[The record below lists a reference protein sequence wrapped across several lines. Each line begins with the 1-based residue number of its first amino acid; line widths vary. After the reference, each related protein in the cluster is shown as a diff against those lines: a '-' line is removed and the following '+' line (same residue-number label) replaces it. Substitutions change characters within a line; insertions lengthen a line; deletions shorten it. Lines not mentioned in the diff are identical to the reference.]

1 MSRFAAALSTCI
13 IAMVLAIG
21 TALVP
26 LPAAAARVS
35 NADEIALK
43 QAIVA
48 CKAEAKGKKM
58 GWLTGRKYVTNCV
71 AEALKGSPQHKRQSI
86 AQGPSGYERGEMGR
100 DLAKACRP
108 LGPIQ

>member
-1 MSRFAAALSTCI
+1 MSRFAAARSTCM

-21 TALVP
+21 TASVP

-35 NADEIALK
+35 KADEIALK

-58 GWLTGRKYVTNCV
+58 GWLAGRKYVNKCV
-71 AEALKGSPQHKRQSI
+71 AEALKGRPNMNVNQMLKDHPDMKEEKWDSI
-86 AQGPSGYERGEMGR
+86 
-100 DLAKACRP
+100 
-108 LGPIQ
+108 